1 MKKIAYIVLLICSF
15 LLITVNLLSY
25 FNISFFGFRIF
36 KVASGSME
44 PYLNINDV
52 ILIKKANNYEK
63 GDVITYLSDDEY
75 ITHRIVT
82 IDFDEIVTKGDA
94 NNTLDEPIKVES
106 VKGKVIYKF
115 RYLGFLNYLFSKP
128 MTLIMVLIMGITLLA
143 IIPNKK
149 KGE

>member
-115 RYLGFLNYLFSKP
+115 RYLGFLSYLFSKP

>member
-94 NNTLDEPIKVES
+94 NNTLDEPIKVEN

-115 RYLGFLNYLFSKP
+115 RYLGFLSYLFSKP